1 LHGDSRKHRDRRTS
15 AVDRSAAAGFDPTGA
30 MSQPRHIY
38 ASTRRRRRPLWP
50 AALGAATLLG
60 GLAVVAAEL
69 LRGLG

>member
-1 LHGDSRKHRDRRTS
+1 
-15 AVDRSAAAGFDPTGA
+15 
-30 MSQPRHIY
+30 MSQPRQIY